1 VINNIAYFPSQC
13 AQNSRPVTAAVLD
26 YLQSSGIQTQ
36 ENSLDSDAALIWSVL
51 WSGRMAANRQIYE
64 HYRAQNKPVIVLEI
78 GALYRGRTWKVAVN
92 NITRE
97 GYYGHEQDLDWDRPK
112 KLQISRAIK
121 IDGDSGVAIAAQH
134 DRSLQ
139 VQGLGNMTDWVLDQI
154 QAVRQHTDRA
164 IKVRPHP
171 RCRLDLARLPQS
183 VVIEQPRPVANTYD
197 SFDMRFDYHAVINH
211 NSGPGIQAALAGCRP
226 IVHESS
232 LASPVGIDIA
242 DIEKPYDRD
251 LDTWLVQICH
261 TEYTM
266 DELHAGTWLKR
277 IQAAL

>member
-121 IDGDSGVAIAAQH
+121 IDGDSGVVIAAQH

-139 VQGLGNMTDWVLDQI
+139 VQGMNNMTDWVLDQI
-154 QAVRQHTDRA
+154 QAVQQHTDRA

-171 RCRLDLARLPQS
+171 RCRLDLARLPRD

-197 SFDMRFDYHAVINH
+197 SFDMRFDYHAVVNH

-242 DIEKPYDRD
+242 NIEQPYDRD

-266 DELHAGTWLKR
+266 DELHAGTWLNR